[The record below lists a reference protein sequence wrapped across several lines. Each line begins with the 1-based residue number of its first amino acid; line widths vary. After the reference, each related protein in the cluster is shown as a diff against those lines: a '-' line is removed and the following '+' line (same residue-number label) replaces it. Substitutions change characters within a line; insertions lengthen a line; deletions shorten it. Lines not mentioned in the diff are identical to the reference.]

1 MRIGLN
7 LLYLIPDIVGGT
19 ETYAVSLIRALAAG
33 NPGDEFVAFLNR
45 NAADLDLGG
54 TKNLI
59 RVVCPVD
66 ARNRFRRYL
75 FEQTKFPGVAGGRSL
90 DVLHSLGYVG
100 PFRTVCPQVV
110 TIHDLNYVRQ
120 GETMNPLRR
129 TALEFFVGKTA
140 ARCGHVITV
149 SEASKADI
157 LRHLEIPPS
166 KVSVVY
172 EAASDEVGVLPL
184 KECDCELRR
193 HRVHRPYIAAL
204 GGASRHKNTARLL
217 RVFARLSQERTEDL
231 VLMGRL
237 PGGNEIMKTIDGLG
251 IGNRVHLT
259 GFLPRRELNVLIQ
272 NARMFVF
279 PSLYEGFGLPLLEAQ
294 KLGVPVACSDR
305 GALSEIAGGAAIL
318 FDPESEESMGS
329 SLLQGLRSE
338 RMLSE
343 FKERGI
349 GNAARFSWAKA
360 ARETMGI
367 YRSLAG
373 AHESARG

>member
-7 LLYLIPDIVGGT
+7 LLYLIPDVVGGT

-45 NAADLDLGG
+45 KAADLDLGG
-54 TKNLI
+54 AKNII

-75 FEQTKFPGVAGGRSL
+75 FEQTMFPGVAGRHSL

-100 PFRTVCPQVV
+100 PSRTACPHVV
-110 TIHDLNYVRQ
+110 TIHDLNYARQ

-129 TALEFFVGKTA
+129 TALKYFVGKSA

-157 LRHLEIPPS
+157 LGNLKLSPS

-172 EAASDEVGVLPL
+172 EAASDDVGSLPL
-184 KECDCELRR
+184 KACDCELRR
-193 HRVHRPYIAAL
+193 HRVQRPYIAAL
-204 GGASRHKNTARLL
+204 GGTSRHKNTARLL
-217 RVFARLSQERTEDL
+217 RVFARLAQERTEDL

-237 PGGNEIMKTIDGLG
+237 PKGTEIMKTIDGLG
-251 IGNRVHLT
+251 IRDRVHLT
-259 GFLPRRELNVLIQ
+259 GYLPRRELNVLIQ
-272 NARMFVF
+272 NARLFVF

-305 GALSEIAGGAAIL
+305 GALSEIAGGTAIL

-329 SLLQGLRSE
+329 SILQGLLSE
-338 RMLSE
+338 RRLSE
-343 FKERGI
+343 IKERGI
-349 GNAARFSWAKA
+349 GNAARFSWARA

-373 AHESARG
+373 VHE